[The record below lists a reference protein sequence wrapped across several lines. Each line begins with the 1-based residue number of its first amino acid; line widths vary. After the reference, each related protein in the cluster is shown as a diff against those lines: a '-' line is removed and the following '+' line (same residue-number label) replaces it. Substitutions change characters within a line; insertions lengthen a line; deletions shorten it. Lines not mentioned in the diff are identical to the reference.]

1 MMQEAP
7 KCYSHKGPQI
17 GFVLAQFTDGA
28 NKKNDVI
35 LHVIASFTFIYGDAD
50 GKQNN
55 ATRIVEYNHLHQ
67 NNSPWKLYCNECE
80 AAKKPT
86 PELVELEGR
95 RRYFDDEDELMKVYA
110 ARQTTTLFQMLLYP
124 DTTIRIICLNVM
136 INFPNGAY
144 KELAEE
150 MDQYGLELRIH
161 DKLSSSAATAINL
174 NEDEQIPFLLRAEMG
189 EGLGTLLSRGKELKE
204 KVAALYFVSNPYI
217 LYAGQ
222 AISRTVHG
230 ISNLNDPVI
239 NYKNSKPSSHPDYK
253 MVPIGL
259 VRQEERYKW
268 EFHLHMCV
276 LMASLLRLPN
286 CINPNDYTAL
296 THPLCINRQSNSTYV
311 NEKSWGIIHGFLM
324 KKFLVD
330 VYLGPKTSNQ

>member
-1 MMQEAP
+1 
-7 KCYSHKGPQI
+7 
-17 GFVLAQFTDGA
+17 
-28 NKKNDVI
+28 
-35 LHVIASFTFIYGDAD
+35 
-50 GKQNN
+50 
-55 ATRIVEYNHLHQ
+55 
-67 NNSPWKLYCNECE
+67 
-80 AAKKPT
+80 
-86 PELVELEGR
+86 
-95 RRYFDDEDELMKVYA
+95 
-110 ARQTTTLFQMLLYP
+110 
-124 DTTIRIICLNVM
+124 
-136 INFPNGAY
+136 
-144 KELAEE
+144 